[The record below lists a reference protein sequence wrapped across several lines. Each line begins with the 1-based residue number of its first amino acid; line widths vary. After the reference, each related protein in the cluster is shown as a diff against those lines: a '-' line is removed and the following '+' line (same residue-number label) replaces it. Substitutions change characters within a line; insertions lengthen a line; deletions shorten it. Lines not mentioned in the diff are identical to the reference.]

1 MNLNLNLNYTEKLF
15 VLARKAIPYSVNA
28 AKDIMTTGGGGGGG
42 LFTHFSKMIVF
53 HRFHCSPQ

>member
-28 AKDIMTTGGGGGGG
+28 AKDIMTTGGGGGSFHA
-42 LFTHFSKMIVF
+42 LFEDDCFS
-53 HRFHCSPQ
+53 